1 MVKKATFT
9 VKHAPKYSK
18 IISSKQQRSAGVTD
32 DWGICVDTIR
42 SKGSSKEGFPL
53 ISERIDSL
61 SYYEE
66 IEQTKQMI

>member
-9 VKHAPKYSK
+9 VKHGPEYSK
-18 IISSKQQRSAGVTD
+18 ITLSKQWRSAGVTY

-42 SKGSSKEGFPL
+42 SKGSKKEGFPL